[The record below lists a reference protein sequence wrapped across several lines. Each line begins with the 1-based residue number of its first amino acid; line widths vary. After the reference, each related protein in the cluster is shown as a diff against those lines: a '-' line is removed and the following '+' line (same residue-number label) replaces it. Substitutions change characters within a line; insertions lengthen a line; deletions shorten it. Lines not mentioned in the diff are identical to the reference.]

1 MEHFLEGIDLC
12 YIHPNEKSNKNKFSL
27 LSYLTKALTER
38 FLQRHVTLRR
48 ILNAKPQFN
57 EVNDWA
63 LDVSQFFNISVL
75 SSLWRIISGE
85 SLKIHDIKLK
95 KLCEMVH
102 TAIKEQGD
110 PFMVIVQQFP
120 TFQNILNQTGIC
132 KRFGLMKEL
141 IGTV

>member
-1 MEHFLEGIDLC
+1 
-12 YIHPNEKSNKNKFSL
+12 
-27 LSYLTKALTER
+27 
-38 FLQRHVTLRR
+38 
-48 ILNAKPQFN
+48 
-57 EVNDWA
+57 
-63 LDVSQFFNISVL
+63 
-75 SSLWRIISGE
+75 
-85 SLKIHDIKLK
+85 
-95 KLCEMVH
+95 MVH